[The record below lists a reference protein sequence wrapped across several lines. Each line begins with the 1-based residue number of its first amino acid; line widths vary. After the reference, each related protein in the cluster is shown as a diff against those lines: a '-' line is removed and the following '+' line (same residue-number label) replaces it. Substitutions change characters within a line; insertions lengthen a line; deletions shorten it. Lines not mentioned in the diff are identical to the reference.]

1 MNRRNIFSAILAG
14 SGAAVALAFGAARA
28 QEKPQVAKAQ
38 GEADA
43 RPRHATKVAYHLS
56 EIDRVNFVLGNIK
69 NHIEGT
75 GGPGMIEIVLVVHG
89 PALRAFRKAG
99 IEPQVSQRMT
109 QFSKAGVKFDVCAN
123 TMHAM
128 KLDVADLVPGFSVV
142 EEGGVVRLADLQAQG
157 YAYLRP

>member
-1 MNRRNIFSAILAG
+1 MNRRNIFSAIVAG
-14 SGAAVALAFGAARA
+14 SGAFLALALGGARA
-28 QEKPQVAKAQ
+28 QEKPQDAKAQ
-38 GEADA
+38 EADA
-43 RPRHATKVAYHLS
+43 TPKHATKVAYHLS

-89 PALRAFRKAG
+89 PALRAFRKTG
-99 IEPQVSQRMT
+99 IEPQVSQRMA

-128 KLDVADLVPGFSVV
+128 KLDVAELVPGFSVV

>member
-1 MNRRNIFSAILAG
+1 MNRRNIFRGLLAG
-14 SGAAVALAFGAARA
+14 CGAAIAIFSAARA
-28 QEKPQVAKAQ
+28 QDKPENVMAPNEPAAK
-38 GEADA
+38 
-43 RPRHATKVAYHLS
+43 PRRATKVAYHLS

-75 GGPGMIEIVLVVHG
+75 GGPGKIEIVLVVHG

-99 IEPQVSQRMT
+99 IEPQVSQRMA
-109 QFSKAGVKFDVCAN
+109 QFSKAGVKFDVCGN
-123 TMHAM
+123 TMNAM